1 MSWKGGGRSVR
12 DEAEARSCFAA
23 MEAEGTTVYGYAVA
37 HGVSASSLYRWRN
50 RLGIETP
57 AAELVARR
65 SAPSPAASA
74 AVAPGEPARPA
85 LRSPADEDEARALLD
100 AFAAEGGDL
109 AAYCRARGLSTDAM
123 YRWRGRLATGGEDGA
138 GETARLVEI
147 HATPAPRARYE
158 LRVRGVRVLVDDDF
172 RDETLA
178 RLLRV
183 ARAC

>member
-12 DEAEARSCFAA
+12 DEADARACFAA
-23 MEAEGTTVYGYAVA
+23 MEVEGTTVYGYAVA

-50 RLGIETP
+50 RLGLET
-57 AAELVARR
+57 
-65 SAPSPAASA
+65 SAGQPPSPPPSGAPP
-74 AVAPGEPARPA
+74 AVVSDVPAEPTRPA

-100 AFAAEGGDL
+100 AFADEGGDL
-109 AAYCRARGLSTDAM
+109 AAFCRARGLSTDAM
-123 YRWRGRLATGGEDGA
+123 YRWRSRLAAAGED
-138 GETARLVEI
+138 TPRLVEL
-147 HATPAPRARYE
+147 HASAAPKARYE
-158 LRVRGVRVLVDDDF
+158 LRVRGVRVLVGDDF

>member
-12 DEAEARSCFAA
+12 DEAEARACFAA

-57 AAELVARR
+57 EAEPVGRR
-65 SAPSPAASA
+65 SASAPAPSRADAH
-74 AVAPGEPARPA
+74 GELARPA
-85 LRSPADEDEARALLD
+85 PHSPADEDEARSLLD
-100 AFAAEGGDL
+100 AFAVEGGDL
-109 AAYCRARGLSTDAM
+109 AAFCRARGLSTDAM
-123 YRWRGRLATGGEDGA
+123 YRWRGRLATEGEVDAVGP
-138 GETARLVEI
+138 RLVEVC
-147 HATPAPRARYE
+147 ATPASRARYE

-172 RDETLA
+172 RDETLV

>member
-12 DEAEARSCFAA
+12 DEAEARACFAA
-23 MEAEGTTVYGYAVA
+23 MEAAGTTVYGYAVA

-57 AAELVARR
+57 EAEPVGRR
-65 SAPSPAASA
+65 PAPAPSAAD
-74 AVAPGEPARPA
+74 VPGEHARPVP
-85 LRSPADEDEARALLD
+85 RSPADEDEARSLLG
-100 AFAAEGGDL
+100 AFTAEGGDL
-109 AAYCRARGLSTDAM
+109 AAFCRVRGLSTDAM
-123 YRWRGRLATGGEDGA
+123 YRWRARLATEGEVDAVGGP
-138 GETARLVEI
+138 RLVEVC
-147 HATPAPRARYE
+147 ATPAPRARYE